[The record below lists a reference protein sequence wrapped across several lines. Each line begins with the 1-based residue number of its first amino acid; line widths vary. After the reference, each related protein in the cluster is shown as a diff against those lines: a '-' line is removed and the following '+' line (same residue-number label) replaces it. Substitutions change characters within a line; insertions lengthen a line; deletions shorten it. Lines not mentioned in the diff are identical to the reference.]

1 MRWIRWIIV
10 ALLPLV
16 VACSAVRLS
25 YNQAPTLVYWWL
37 DGYADFNGEQSPG
50 VKTALDDWFGW
61 HRASQLPDYVQ
72 ALAAMGAMAADKVTP
87 AQVCST
93 IGAWQQRGLRAY
105 ERAVPAMTDLVRS
118 LTLEQIRHIERQYV
132 RKHKE
137 AVADFLQAEPAE
149 RQKANYE
156 RALDRAESLYGKFN
170 DSQRRRLA
178 ADLLVSPFSPER
190 WLNERSLRNAD
201 TVRNLRQWQA
211 DASDSATVQAGLRRF
226 GQDAVQSPRAD
237 FRSYASTLLLSNC
250 SMLAGLHNLT
260 TPEQRQHAAGKL
272 KGWEDDL
279 RALIRG

>member
-1 MRWIRWIIV
+1 MRWMWIIV
-10 ALLPLV
+10 CLLPCFV
-16 VACSAVRLS
+16 GCSAVRLS
-25 YNQAPTLVYWWL
+25 YNQAPMLAYWWL
-37 DGYADFNGEQSPG
+37 DGYADFNAEQSPV

-61 HRASQLPDYVQ
+61 HRASQLPDYAQ

-118 LTLEQIRHIERQYV
+118 LTPEQIRHIERQYL

-178 ADLLVSPFSPER
+178 ADLLVSPFNPER
-190 WLNERSLRNAD
+190 WLNERSLRNGD

-250 SMLAGLHNLT
+250 SMLAGVHNIT

>member
-118 LTLEQIRHIERQYV
+118 LTPEQIRHIERQYV

-178 ADLLVSPFSPER
+178 ADLLASPFSPER

>member
-1 MRWIRWIIV
+1 MRWSRWIIV

-25 YNQAPTLVYWWL
+25 YNQAPMLAYWWL
-37 DGYADFNGEQSPG
+37 DGYADFNAEQSPG

-61 HRASQLPDYVQ
+61 HRASQLPDYAQ
-72 ALAAMGAMAADKVTP
+72 ALATMGAMAADKVTP

-118 LTLEQIRHIERQYV
+118 LTPEQIRHIERQYL

-178 ADLLVSPFSPER
+178 ADLLVSPFNPER
-190 WLNERSLRNAD
+190 WLNERSLRNGD

-250 SMLAGLHNLT
+250 SMLAGVHNIT